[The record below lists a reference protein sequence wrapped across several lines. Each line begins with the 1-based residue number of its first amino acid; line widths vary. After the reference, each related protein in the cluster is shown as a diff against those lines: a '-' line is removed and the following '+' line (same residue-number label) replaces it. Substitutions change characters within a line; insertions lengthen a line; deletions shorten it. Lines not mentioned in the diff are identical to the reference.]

1 MIRVAVRSALE
12 RRRSLHA
19 KPDAVGEPG
28 ELFEH
33 ALGRESV
40 QFAYDIG
47 QLGSLG
53 LADVEYR
60 HQLESSNLAHDFTL
74 ERVVLVVLHWRKDSK
89 RRLLRQYLMAEGLP
103 GLVARH
109 ARGVGLLGENQQHVV
124 RAVARKATLDV
135 EVLRP
140 AFAGSE
146 RRDALTQCFE

>member
-1 MIRVAVRSALE
+1 MIRVTVRSALE

-40 QFAYDIG
+40 ELAHDIG
-47 QLGSLG
+47 QVGPLG

-60 HQLESSNLAHDFTL
+60 HQLEAANFAGLLTL
-74 ERVVLVVLHWRKDSK
+74 GNVVLSVLHRRKDSK
-89 RRLLRQYLMAEGLP
+89 RWLLRQYLMTEGLP

-109 ARGVGLLGENQQHVV
+109 ARGVGLLGEDQQHVV
-124 RAVARKATLDV
+124 RAVARKATLHV

-140 AFAGSE
+140 TLAGGE